1 MSSDQT
7 SPTVANVLSATKC
20 LKPDDLPTLHETSM
34 DKSDSSIGDVSKQR
48 RTHSADTQSADN
60 GATVFNQG
68 TAAALPTS
76 VDQTSGRKG
85 RMLPKIPLNA
95 KMFDVN
101 KRITDIS
108 NDDVLNSSRDS
119 SNVSDGGA
127 VNRTLGQRANS
138 TLDISRTGSINTGS
152 NPSLNTSLNTSR
164 ESDRGNEATLGVR
177 TLGKRA
183 NSSVDISLNHH
194 QSSLNVSKASS
205 SDNQYLLSRSFAEL
219 SPGGA
224 SNPGNNHSRSS
235 NNILATRLSASEL
248 SGSGNDLS
256 VIQIVDNLEKFSAEL
271 SNLAHMNDK
280 LQFAEESIDRLEIAI
295 AQQQQQQ
302 QQQLQRRLG
311 TPANQL
317 VTSEVVK
324 DQLLSARSEVERLRV
339 INDNVGREIAENQKH
354 LHDLDAAV
362 KSKRSGES
370 VRNQPW

>member
-1 MSSDQT
+1 MSSEQT
-7 SPTVANVLSATKC
+7 SPTVGNVLSATKC
-20 LKPDDLPTLHETSM
+20 LKPDDLPTHLETSM
-34 DKSDSSIGDVSKQR
+34 DKSDSSIGDISKQR

-119 SNVSDGGA
+119 SNVSD

-138 TLDISRTGSINTGS
+138 TLDISRTGSINMGS

-183 NSSVDISLNHH
+183 NSSLDISLNHH

-205 SDNQYLLSRSFAEL
+205 SDNQYLLSRSYAEL

-224 SNPGNNHSRSS
+224 SNPGLNHSRSS

-311 TPANQL
+311 TPATQL

-324 DQLLSARSEVERLRV
+324 DHLLSARSEVERLRV

-370 VRNQPW
+370 VRNQP